1 MKLVKLKEKKM
12 SVAFKED
19 MAMDLDSKRDLIKR
33 TICKG
38 SSDEEL
44 ELFLYTCKRTGL
56 DPLMKQAYAVKRW
69 SSADKREVMTIQTSI
84 DGYRLIADRTGR
96 YAPGK
101 EPTFEFNDDNLP
113 ICATAYIK
121 KMTPDGTWHEVS
133 AVAFYD
139 EYVQKF
145 KDKETQQDKPTK
157 FWQNMPKLM
166 LAKCAESLALRKA
179 FPAELSGIYTHEEMQ
194 NSINEEK
201 PKMEEIA
208 EVPFDVGYFADEL
221 EKRTGE
227 TISHL
232 ALESFTANLAL
243 NNKSTPA
250 KIMEQAL
257 SKPDRTQR
265 FIDTYLKTLDGTIPI

>member
-1 MKLVKLKEKKM
+1 M

-19 MAMDLDSKRDLIKR
+19 TMMDLDSKRDLIKR

-96 YAPGK
+96 YAPGR
-101 EPTFEFNDDNLP
+101 EATIIEDDSGRV
-113 ICATAYIK
+113 ISATAYIK
-121 KMTPDGTWHEVS
+121 KMTNDGTWHEIS
-133 AVAFYD
+133 STAYFE
-139 EYVQKF
+139 EYAGKN
-145 KDKETQQDKPTK
+145 KEGELTK
-157 FWQNMPKLM
+157 FWKSMPRLM

-194 NSINEEK
+194 NSLNEEK
-201 PKMEEIA
+201 PKIEETPDM
-208 EVPFDVGYFADEL
+208 PFDIGYFADEL

-232 ALESFTANLAL
+232 ALESFVSTLAL

-257 SKPDRTQR
+257 SGAPMTKR
-265 FIDTYLKTLDGTIPI
+265 FMDAYLKNLDANSIPI

>member
-1 MKLVKLKEKKM
+1 M

>member
-1 MKLVKLKEKKM
+1 M
-12 SVAFKED
+12 SVAMKEEYQV
-19 MAMDLDSKRDLIKR
+19 DLDSKRDLIKR

-101 EPTFEFNDDNLP
+101 EATIVEDENGN
-113 ICATAYIK
+113 IISATAYIK
-121 KMTPDGTWHEVS
+121 KMTADGTWHEIS
-133 AVAFYD
+133 STAYFD
-139 EYVQKF
+139 EYAGKT
-145 KDKETQQDKPTK
+145 KEGQLTK
-157 FWQNMPKLM
+157 FWSSMPRLM

-194 NSINEEK
+194 NSVQAEEDNK
-201 PKMEEIA
+201 KEETKKV
-208 EVPFDVGYFADEL
+208 EVQFDIGYFADEL

-227 TISHL
+227 TISQI
-232 ALESFTANLAL
+232 ALENYVVDLAASV
-243 NNKSTPA
+243 KSTPA
-250 KIMEQAL
+250 KIMVQAL
-257 SKPDRTQR
+257 STKEMTDR
-265 FIDTYLKTLDGTIPI
+265 FISSYNKNLEGNSIPI